1 MSNETSRVEAAAGA
15 MADLGESDN
24 GENQFAD
31 FATAALAAADAD
43 DHANG
48 IRRVWVGAMEAVQE
62 QVNLMYAAAK
72 QGENLFG
79 ENAASDHLRR
89 FADNIGTVLAA
100 AANVTP

>member
-1 MSNETSRVEAAAGA
+1 MSNETSRVEAAAA
-15 MADLGESDN
+15 ALEARAENDDWEWCLGD
-24 GENQFAD
+24 
-31 FATAALAAADAD
+31 ATTSLAAADAH